1 MGENIYKYLQIIH
14 LIRMYNIYKLL
25 ERNNK
30 KTNDPRKTYTKYLM
44 DFSPKK
50 IDRWSID
57 T

>member
-30 KTNDPRKTYTKYLM
+30 KTNDPRKTYTKYLI

-50 IDRWSID
+50 IDRWSIN